1 MLVEDNVSF
10 RNVLKTILNSKL
22 PSLRISETDGEGRAL
37 DICRRDMPD
46 LILMDL
52 NLADGDG
59 LPLTR
64 QIKQFSPATVV
75 IVVTNHDSQEYEKA
89 AYQSGADGFISKRSA
104 SPGEIIR
111 IVKSIASN
119 KLPETK

>member
-1 MLVEDNVSF
+1 MLVEDNISF
-10 RNVLKTILNSKL
+10 RSVLKTMLSAHI
-22 PSLRISETDGEGRAL
+22 PTLRISEADGKRKAL
-37 DICRRDMPD
+37 DICKNNMPD

-52 NLADGDG
+52 TLANGGG
-59 LPLTR
+59 LTLTR

-104 SPGEIIR
+104 SPDEIIR